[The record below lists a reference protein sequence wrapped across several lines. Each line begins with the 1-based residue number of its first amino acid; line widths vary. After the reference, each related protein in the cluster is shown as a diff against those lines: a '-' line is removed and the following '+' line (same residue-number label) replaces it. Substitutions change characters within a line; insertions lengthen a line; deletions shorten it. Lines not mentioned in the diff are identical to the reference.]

1 MDFMHRSEFKI
12 KVFFKKKKE
21 LMESMESY
29 RNKSTEYGGTAQAGK
44 SLPSKHKVLSSKPS
58 TKE

>member
-1 MDFMHRSEFKI
+1 
-12 KVFFKKKKE
+12 
-21 LMESMESY
+21 MESMESY